1 VLAAVVAVAV
11 LPALAVPPAA
21 DAAPGDET
29 ADPLAVTIES
39 MTPSVVPRRGRLT
52 LSGVVTNT
60 SEQTWTDLQVYLL
73 AAPTPMTT
81 EEELAAAVDSDPR
94 AEVAP
99 RITDGGLF
107 EELGDLEPGESARYT
122 VSVPR
127 SALAISGEPGVYW
140 TGVHVLGADATGRDG
155 FADGRARTFVPL
167 VDRGSPTTD
176 VGLVVSLRD
185 RVRRAA
191 DGRLLGL
198 ERWQRSL
205 SEGRLRRLLDLVAAA
220 DAPLTWVLDPAV
232 LDAARSVARDNP
244 PLATGDDG
252 TGPPEDDPSAGDGE
266 SAEPSADA
274 TDPAPEDPDT
284 ADGETTVGAGDE
296 ARAAAAW
303 LDELVTESAS
313 ASVMSLPYG
322 DLDVAAA
329 ATTRLSRVLARA
341 HELSAATTEEAGILS
356 SPVVAPPGG
365 LLPGAALGAVD
376 PEIPVVLEDRAFPD
390 AEQPVLERRDGS
402 RVLLLDDDVATGGP
416 GPDPRLDPVAVR
428 QRILAEAAVR
438 SLDGADDPLLVPV
451 PEGFD
456 PGDPVSASAF
466 FDGLDVPWVNQVS
479 LSQVLAGADAV
490 ESQGRP
496 YYPPRARR
504 RQVPFANLLSTA
516 ELVQTGRVFANLLTR
531 NDSVADDLAETAM
544 LGSSYRARTRP
555 GPARER
561 VRNTTARVRRT
572 MRLVDIDGPPFVM
585 MSSETGP
592 IAVTVV
598 NNLDEPVTVRLEART
613 QRGDLNITVP
623 DPVTLAPGQRAP
635 VRMRAESTAIG
646 VHEVTLLA
654 STAEGEPI
662 GSQVQFNVRTSNVG
676 FVIWL
681 VMGVGGGLL
690 LVAIVWRI
698 VRRVRSRAG
707 RLAATVDEE
716 SDEIDEL
723 TDVDEPSEVER

>member
-1 VLAAVVAVAV
+1 
-11 LPALAVPPAA
+11 
-21 DAAPGDET
+21 
-29 ADPLAVTIES
+29 
-39 MTPSVVPRRGRLT
+39 
-52 LSGVVTNT
+52 
-60 SEQTWTDLQVYLL
+60 
-73 AAPTPMTT
+73 
-81 EEELAAAVDSDPR
+81 
-94 AEVAP
+94 
-99 RITDGGLF
+99 
-107 EELGDLEPGESARYT
+107 
-122 VSVPR
+122 
-127 SALAISGEPGVYW
+127 
-140 TGVHVLGADATGRDG
+140 
-155 FADGRARTFVPL
+155 

-205 SEGRLRRLLDLVAAA
+205 SEGRLRRLLDLVAAT
-220 DAPLTWVLDPAV
+220 DAPLTWVLDPAI
-232 LDAARSVARDNP
+232 LDAAGSVARDNP

-252 TGPPEDDPSAGDGE
+252 TGPPEDDPSAEGAASPDP
-266 SAEPSADA
+266 SAEA
-274 TDPAPEDPDT
+274 TDPAPEDPD
-284 ADGETTVGAGDE
+284 AVDDETVVEASDE
-296 ARAAAAW
+296 AKAAAAW
-303 LDELVTESAS
+303 LEELVTESAS

-329 ATTRLSRVLARA
+329 ATGRLSRVLARA
-341 HELSAATTEEAGILS
+341 HELSAATTEEAGVVS
-356 SPVVAPPGG
+356 SPVIAPPVG
-365 LLPGAALGAVD
+365 LLPGAAIGAVD
-376 PEIPVVLEDRAFPD
+376 PEVPVVLDDRAFPD
-390 AEQPVLERRDGS
+390 AERPVLERRDGS
-402 RVLLLDDDVATGGP
+402 RVLLLEDGVATGGP
-416 GPDPRLDPVAVR
+416 GPDPRLDPVALR

-438 SLDGADDPLLVPV
+438 SLDGAGDPLLVPV

-456 PGDPVSASAF
+456 PGEPVTATAF
-466 FDGLDVPWVNQVS
+466 FDGLDVPWVRQVS
-479 LSQVLAGADAV
+479 LSQVLVGADTA

-516 ELVQTGRVFANLLTR
+516 ELLQTGRVYAHLLTR

-598 NNLDEPVTVRLEART
+598 NNLDEPVTVQLEART
-613 QRGDLNITVP
+613 QRGDLSITVP

-654 STAEGEPI
+654 STSEGEPI

-698 VRRVRSRAG
+698 VRRVRSRRAG
-707 RLAATVDEE
+707 RPVPTPDEE
-716 SDEIDEL
+716 SDEISEI
-723 TDVDEPSEVER
+723 DEPSEADEASEVHP